1 MCLRHTH
8 IPILILKQKLIL
20 TEIQI
25 LTGGGPGRA
34 TEVLAT
40 AMYRAAF
47 NNDEMG
53 VASAY
58 AVVIFVITLV
68 LSLIQMKLS
77 RTGEEA
83 EQ

>member
-1 MCLRHTH
+1 MLVTA
-8 IPILILKQKLIL
+8 LITSIGSYKIF

-40 AMYRAAF
+40 AMYLAAF

-53 VASAY
+53 AASAY

>member
-1 MCLRHTH
+1 
-8 IPILILKQKLIL
+8 
-20 TEIQI
+20 
-25 LTGGGPGRA
+25 
-34 TEVLAT
+34 
-40 AMYRAAF
+40 MYRTAF

-68 LSLIQMKLS
+68 LSLIQMKIS

>member
-1 MCLRHTH
+1 MLVTA
-8 IPILILKQKLIL
+8 LKTTIGSYKIF
-20 TEIQI
+20 TETQI
-25 LTGGGPGRA
+25 LTGGRPGRA

-47 NNDEMG
+47 NSDELG

-58 AVVIFVITLV
+58 AVVICVITLV
-68 LSLIQMKLS
+68 LSLIQMNLS

-83 EQ
+83 